1 MVSYG
6 MVQTCS
12 VLMGFNASSQGAQ
25 ITMFLMFTTS
35 YFLNILIL
43 LWFIKVFYVK
53 LSYFKSCAFSEYQQ

>member
-12 VLMGFNASSQGAQ
+12 VLMGFNASSEGAQ

-43 LWFIKVFYVK
+43 LWFIKVFLCKIK
-53 LSYFKSCAFSEYQQ
+53 LF